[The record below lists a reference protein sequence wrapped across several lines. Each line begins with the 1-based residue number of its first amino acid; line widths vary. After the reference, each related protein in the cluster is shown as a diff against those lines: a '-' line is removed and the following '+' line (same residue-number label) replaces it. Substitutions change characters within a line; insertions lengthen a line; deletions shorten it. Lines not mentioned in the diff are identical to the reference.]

1 MQKAVGAH
9 YGLMVREILLVA
21 ALCATALAAPALA
34 QDAPKPP
41 AKPLECLQTRSI
53 SQAEA
58 AKDQHWYARTRDGK
72 WYRNNMECPGLA
84 PGRALVH
91 VSPIGSQCRGDI
103 VQVVDFMLGGIS
115 FGGCGMGGWE
125 QVDGPPGKTAK
136 VK

>member
-1 MQKAVGAH
+1 
-9 YGLMVREILLVA
+9 
-21 ALCATALAAPALA
+21 
-34 QDAPKPP
+34 
-41 AKPLECLQTRSI
+41 
-53 SQAEA
+53 
-58 AKDQHWYARTRDGK
+58 
-72 WYRNNMECPGLA
+72 MECPGLA

-136 VK
+136 AK